1 MAKSKEQLAT
11 EVSIYMIYA
20 GDACAIVLYMCVL
33 LYQWRLKRNIPKG
46 GSPKNLI
53 MPLYELVIW
62 FLLCIAIGA
71 LIYSMTT
78 LHDPS
83 FSTDL
88 TAGSVF
94 AAERLTKGIFP
105 LLFVQMPGLG
115 IWSLLVPALATCALV
130 VPAILMTYLFTDSDK
145 RDDAFYAGASIRAA
159 YMILIISLLFRR
171 HPRTYKNT
179 SVIRHTFIVIGYM
192 CAQIWYHSYFSINLH
207 IVGGKPKVDIAPALA
222 AQLTTTILYICLVP
236 STLLLMIKDTNY
248 WRGVAKGSLDVEY
261 GGTNAY
267 IDFSRIVI
275 RGKLDSGGHSIVY
288 NGALDKDGVAIKVYK
303 LHMITEG
310 DIASIK
316 NEIAVSV
323 RMIHPNIVR
332 CFGFSI
338 IPPRILTVHELCH
351 TTLTDYIYDH
361 ALSEV
366 VLILLY
372 EDICRGVQYI
382 HGQGLIHRD
391 LKTDN
396 VMLSSSLVA
405 KVIDFGETRKIIQE
419 PQTIAGTPHYLAP
432 ELAQGHLRV
441 QHTEKVDIFSL
452 GVVLWEMAHPC
463 KDFYPADWSMCD
475 IMSTIETETY
485 IPEIASPIELVRELV
500 PTMCDHEPA
509 KRPALLEV
517 LSALQKR
524 RVEIRQELLDAF
536 DDSSWASWLI
546 SNHHATGQR
555 QVDKIM
561 DAMELKDDFDAGE
574 VGVRVVKRTL

>member
-1 MAKSKEQLAT
+1 MAKSKEQLAA

-20 GDACAIVLYMCVL
+20 GDACAIVLYTCVL

-130 VPAILMTYLFTDSDK
+130 VPAILMTYLFTDADR
-145 RDDAFYAGASIRAA
+145 RDDAFYAGMCIRMM
-159 YMILIISLLFRR
+159 YMAILIGLLFRR
-171 HPRTYKNT
+171 HPRTYKNIAI
-179 SVIRHTFIVIGYM
+179 IRHTAIVVSYM
-192 CAQIWYHSYFSINLH
+192 STQIWFHSYFSINLH

-248 WRGVAKGSLDVEY
+248 WRGVAKGSIDVEY
-261 GGTNAY
+261 GGAHAY
-267 IDFSRIVI
+267 IDFSRIII

-288 NGALDKDGVAIKVYK
+288 KGALDKEGVAIKVYK

-310 DIASIK
+310 GIASIK

-323 RMIHPNIVR
+323 RMIHPNIVK

-524 RVEIRQELLDAF
+524 RVEMRQELLDAF
-536 DDSSWASWLI
+536 DDSNWTSWLI
-546 SNHHATGQR
+546 ANRHATGQR
-555 QVDKIM
+555 QADRIM
-561 DAMELKDDFDAGE
+561 DSMELKDELGAGE